1 MIPASQVKR
10 GERKGIYPSVCISV
24 RIQKSTKKN
33 NDDSLVEVRVREEY
47 LFLSDFGFGSNR
59 SKRMHAKSLRIPQGF
74 VYVRDTRRS
83 GSRFISYGK

>member
-10 GERKGIYPSVCISV
+10 GEGKGIYPSISHAKEYKRV
-24 RIQKSTKKN
+24 TRRYFRF
-33 NDDSLVEVRVREEY
+33 EVRVRGNIS
-47 LFLSDFGFGSNR
+47 FLSDFGLGSNR